1 MTELI
6 IVLTAAI
13 MLILLYFA
21 MFGSVNRYR
30 TADVQ
35 LMVRAHDAANN
46 LLLTRGYPLD
56 WEQLPNVSMV
66 SSLGIA
72 SRRNVIDEAKLRA
85 MNSTN
90 IGYLLGLEKYNISI
104 VIKQNGTTVYQTGSI
119 ENDTTLILAERTC
132 VYNGSPCLLT
142 LSVSGG

>member
-13 MLILLYFA
+13 FLMLLYFA
-21 MFGSVNRYR
+21 MFDNVNRYR
-30 TADVQ
+30 TADAR
-35 LMVRAHDAANN
+35 LMIQVHDAANN
-46 LLLTRGYPLD
+46 LLLTRGYPPD
-56 WEQLPNVSMV
+56 WEQLANMSLV

-72 SRRNVIDEAKLRA
+72 SRRNVIDDAKLRA
-85 MNSTN
+85 LNSTN
-90 IGYLLGLEKYNISI
+90 IGLLLGLEKYNISI
-104 VIKQNGTTVYQTGSI
+104 VIEQNGAVIYQTGSV
-119 ENDTTLILAERTC
+119 ENETSIILAERTC